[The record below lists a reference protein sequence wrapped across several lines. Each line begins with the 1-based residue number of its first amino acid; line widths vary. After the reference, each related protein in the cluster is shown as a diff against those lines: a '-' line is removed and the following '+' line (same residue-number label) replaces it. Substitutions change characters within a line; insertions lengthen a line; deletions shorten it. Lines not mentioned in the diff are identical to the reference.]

1 MSDWLT
7 AVFIGLAIGLL
18 LGVKIAH
25 DSHKRQPVRG
35 GVWGQ
40 VLHYLACS
48 GLTSVLP
55 FIITGLIVGVPF
67 LQLFGT
73 GIGLL
78 ALTAVFLV
86 LYALIERSTTTAPQK
101 TKPA

>member
-1 MSDWLT
+1 MNDWLI
-7 AVFIGLAIGLL
+7 AVFIGLVIGLV
-18 LGVKIAH
+18 LGVKIAR
-25 DSHKRQPVRG
+25 DSHKRQPVVG
-35 GVWGQ
+35 GIVGQ
-40 VLHYLACS
+40 ALHYLACS

-55 FIITGLIVGVPF
+55 FIIAGIVVGLPF

-73 GIGLL
+73 GVGLL

-86 LYALIERSTTTAPQK
+86 IYALIERSTTSTPPK

>member
-1 MSDWLT
+1 MNDWLI

-18 LGVKIAH
+18 LGVKIAR

-35 GVWGQ
+35 GVLGQ
-40 VLHYLACS
+40 ALHYLACS

-55 FIITGLIVGVPF
+55 FIISGIIVGLPF

-78 ALTAVFLV
+78 VLTGILLV
-86 LYALIERSTTTAPQK
+86 IYALIERSTASAPPK